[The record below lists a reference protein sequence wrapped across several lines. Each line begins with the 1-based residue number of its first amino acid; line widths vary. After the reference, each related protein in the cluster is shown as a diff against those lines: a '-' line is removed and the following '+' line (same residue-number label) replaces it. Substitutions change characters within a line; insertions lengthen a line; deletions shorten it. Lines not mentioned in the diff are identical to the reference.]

1 MQAAKSYHDTPRS
14 WLIAVACCW
23 TTFWAC
29 VINRC
34 SGIFF
39 VAVISNLD
47 VSRREASWPFALI
60 GTISQ
65 LTGPLWNVMLRFMP
79 LRSVHIL
86 GSTLCALGI
95 LLCAV
100 FQTMSGIT
108 VCLTMFTAIGQGL
121 IFPSNMVVINT
132 RFRTYR
138 ATASG
143 LSYMGTTLIPF
154 IFPPL
159 IFFLLDT
166 FGLRGTFLIVGG
178 LAMNAIPGSLLISRP
193 KDCET
198 SPKRPEESKLSEET
212 QEMCDRAANGGAV
225 SRVKRVLHEELP
237 FLKSPMY
244 FVIVATTLAL
254 RYIVGIFMITVV
266 DYADTK
272 GLSRW
277 EIAVLLSCQSGGD
290 MTGRLLSGQLSDRK
304 FCQRRDVMAVSFL
317 AMSASVL
324 GFVFSDSFV
333 VLALSSL
340 LLGLAAGSSMILV
353 SVLYSEYFGVRL
365 LPTAITCA
373 GLINAGLDA
382 PKSLLI
388 GYYRDQGSSY
398 SGLYT
403 FLSAVGLLIC
413 LTWSAECLRQWI
425 LARRASNESTKD
437 GA

>member
-1 MQAAKSYHDTPRS
+1 
-14 WLIAVACCW
+14 
-23 TTFWAC
+23 
-29 VINRC
+29 
-34 SGIFF
+34 
-39 VAVISNLD
+39 
-47 VSRREASWPFALI
+47 
-60 GTISQ
+60 
-65 LTGPLWNVMLRFMP
+65 
-79 LRSVHIL
+79 
-86 GSTLCALGI
+86 
-95 LLCAV
+95 
-100 FQTMSGIT
+100 
-108 VCLTMFTAIGQGL
+108 
-121 IFPSNMVVINT
+121 
-132 RFRTYR
+132 
-138 ATASG
+138 
-143 LSYMGTTLIPF
+143 MGTTLIPF

-304 FCQRRDVMAVSFL
+304 FCQR
-317 AMSASVL
+317 
-324 GFVFSDSFV
+324 
-333 VLALSSL
+333 
-340 LLGLAAGSSMILV
+340 
-353 SVLYSEYFGVRL
+353 
-365 LPTAITCA
+365 
-373 GLINAGLDA
+373 
-382 PKSLLI
+382 
-388 GYYRDQGSSY
+388 
-398 SGLYT
+398 
-403 FLSAVGLLIC
+403 
-413 LTWSAECLRQWI
+413 
-425 LARRASNESTKD
+425 
-437 GA
+437 

>member
-14 WLIAVACCW
+14 WLMAAACCW
-23 TTFWAC
+23 TIFWAC

-39 VAVISNLD
+39 VAVINNLQ

-60 GTISQ
+60 GTASQ
-65 LTGPLWNVMLRFMP
+65 LTGPVWNVMLMFMP
-79 LRSVHIL
+79 LRSVHTL
-86 GSTLCALGI
+86 GSVLCALGI
-95 LLCAV
+95 LLCAA
-100 FQTMSGIT
+100 FQTISGIT
-108 VCLTMFTAIGQGL
+108 ICLTMLTAIGQGL
-121 IFPSNMVVINT
+121 IFPSNAVVINT
-132 RFRTYR
+132 RFHTYR

-143 LSYMGTTLIPF
+143 LSYIGTTLIPF

-159 IFFLLDT
+159 IFYLLDT

-193 KDCET
+193 KDCEI
-198 SPKRPEESKLSEET
+198 SPRRPQESKPTEEA
-212 QEMCDRAANGGAV
+212 EKKCDRAPDNGAV
-225 SRVKRVLHEELP
+225 VRVRRIFHEELP

-244 FVIVATTLAL
+244 FVIVATTLAM

-266 DYADTK
+266 DYAGTK
-272 GLSRW
+272 GLNRW
-277 EIAVLLSCQSGGD
+277 EITVLLSCQSGGD
-290 MTGRLLSGQLSDRK
+290 MAGRLLTGQLSDRK

-317 AMSASVL
+317 AMTVSVL

-365 LPTAITCA
+365 LPTALTCA

-413 LTWSAECLRQWI
+413 LAWSAECLRQWI
-425 LARRASNESTKD
+425 LARRSSSESTKD
-437 GA
+437 GT

>member
-14 WLIAVACCW
+14 WLMAAACCW
-23 TTFWAC
+23 TIFWVC

-39 VAVISNLD
+39 VAVINNLQ

-60 GTISQ
+60 GTVSQ
-65 LTGPLWNVMLRFMP
+65 LTGPLWNVLIRFLP
-79 LRSVHIL
+79 LRSVHTL
-86 GSTLCALGI
+86 GSVLCALGI
-95 LLCAV
+95 LLCAAS
-100 FQTMSGIT
+100 QTISGIT
-108 VCLTMFTAIGQGL
+108 ICLTMLTAIGQGL
-121 IFPSNMVVINT
+121 IFPSNAVVINT
-132 RFRTYR
+132 RFHTYR

-143 LSYMGTTLIPF
+143 LSYIGTTLIPF
-154 IFPPL
+154 VFPPL

-178 LAMNAIPGSLLISRP
+178 LALNAIPGSLLISRP
-193 KDCET
+193 KDLEI
-198 SPKRPEESKLSEET
+198 SSKRPPESKPTEEA
-212 QEMCDRAANGGAV
+212 ERKCDRETNNSAV
-225 SRVKRVLHEELP
+225 LRVKRIFHEELL

-244 FVIVATTLAL
+244 FVIVATTLAM
-254 RYIVGIFMITVV
+254 RYIVGIFLITVV
-266 DYADTK
+266 DYAGTK
-272 GLSRW
+272 GLNRW
-277 EIAVLLSCQSGGD
+277 EITTLLSCQSGGD
-290 MTGRLLSGQLSDRK
+290 MVGRLFSGQLSDRK

-317 AMSASVL
+317 AMAASVL

-340 LLGLAAGSSMILV
+340 LLGLAGGSSMILV

-365 LPTAITCA
+365 LPTALTCA

-398 SGLYT
+398 SGLYQ

-413 LTWSAECLRQWI
+413 LAWSAECLRQWI
-425 LARRASNESTKD
+425 LARRASSESTKE